1 VLLLLSRIIQTR
13 IPAVEN
19 LLQKIYNKHA
29 LISAILFFLL
39 KEPTFMNADASDL
52 SPTSTPQDVMLLLA
66 REQEW
71 AEAYAADHPGCDLGQ
86 VYLRFLRTELAHALG
101 EA

>member
-1 VLLLLSRIIQTR
+1 
-13 IPAVEN
+13 
-19 LLQKIYNKHA
+19 
-29 LISAILFFLL
+29 
-39 KEPTFMNADASDL
+39 MNADASDL
-52 SPTSTPQDVMLLLA
+52 SPTSTPQDVLLLLA

-86 VYLRFLRTELAHALG
+86 VYLRFLRGEMVRVVG

>member
-1 VLLLLSRIIQTR
+1 MSRTWQTR
-13 IPAVEN
+13 ILVIEIGG
-19 LLQKIYNKHA
+19 QEIYNKHA
-29 LISAILFFLL
+29 LFYFLL
-39 KEPTFMNADASDL
+39 PKESTAMNADPFNLPPPSL
-52 SPTSTPQDVMLLLA
+52 LQDTMLLLLA

-86 VYLRFLRTELAHALG
+86 VYLRFLRDEMVRLLD